1 MPPPLKLYY
10 LSAEVAPF
18 SETYE
23 LATFS
28 RKITS
33 KLHDKED
40 VDIRVSQPK
49 YGYVSERKY
58 ILREVIRLK
67 DIPVMFNE
75 GKHIINMKSCFI
87 PETRV
92 QVYFMENNPLY
103 KSLPDL
109 IYKARNGR
117 IFSDIDERF
126 AFFAVSVIDTLTS
139 LFWAPDVFICNDWQT
154 SFLPILLR
162 EQYKQEEF
170 YSNMKSV
177 YIIHS
182 VNDYRKYSKK
192 TYDMLGLTPGESG
205 ELIDNH
211 ICAIKNADLTI
222 AMNYESSKL
231 MDKMMKQK
239 KLFDA
244 FESNNSMIID
254 VPKKSNREVW
264 KETANIIESA
274 CKKLK

>member
-1 MPPPLKLYY
+1 MAPLKLYY

-75 GKHIINMKSCFI
+75 EKHIINMKSCFI

-126 AFFAVSVIDTLTS
+126 AFFALSAIDTLTS

-192 TYDMLGLTPGESG
+192 TYDMLGLTPAESG
-205 ELIDNH
+205 GLIDNH
-211 ICAIKNADLTI
+211 ICAIENADLTI

-244 FESNNSMIID
+244 FESNNSMVID
-254 VPKKSNREVW
+254 IPKKSNREVW
-264 KETANIIESA
+264 KETANTIESA

>member
-1 MPPPLKLYY
+1 MAPLKLYY

-23 LATFS
+23 LASFS

-40 VDIRVSQPK
+40 LDIRVSQPK

-67 DIPVMFNE
+67 DIPVIFNE
-75 GKHIINMKSCFI
+75 EKHVVNMKSCFI

-92 QVYFMENNPLY
+92 QVYFVENNPLY
-103 KSLPDL
+103 KILPDL

-117 IFSDIDERF
+117 IFSDIDEKF
-126 AFFAVSVIDTLTS
+126 AFFALSAIDTLTS
-139 LFWAPDVFICNDWQT
+139 LFWAPDIFICNDWQT
-154 SFLPILLR
+154 SFVPILLR
-162 EQYKQEEF
+162 ERFKQEEF

-182 VNDYRKYSKK
+182 INDYRKYSKH

-205 ELIDNH
+205 KLVDNH
-211 ICAIKNADLTI
+211 ICAIENADLTI
-222 AMNYESSKL
+222 AMNYESSNL
-231 MDKMMKQK
+231 MENMKKQK
-239 KLFDA
+239 KLFAA

-254 VPKKSNREVW
+254 IPKKSNREVW
-264 KETANIIESA
+264 KETANTIESV

>member
-1 MPPPLKLYY
+1 MAPLKLYY

-75 GKHIINMKSCFI
+75 EKHIVNMKSCFI

-126 AFFAVSVIDTLTS
+126 AFFALSAIDTLTS

-162 EQYKQEEF
+162 EQFKQEEF

-205 ELIDNH
+205 KLIDNH
-211 ICAIKNADLTI
+211 ICAIENADLTI

-254 VPKKSNREVW
+254 IPKKSNREVW
-264 KETANIIESA
+264 KETANTIESA

>member
-1 MPPPLKLYY
+1 MAPLKLYY

-40 VDIRVSQPK
+40 IDIRVSQPK

-75 GKHIINMKSCFI
+75 EKHIINMKSCFI
-87 PETRV
+87 PQTRV
-92 QVYFMENNPLY
+92 QVYFMENNLLY

-117 IFSDIDERF
+117 VFSDIDERF
-126 AFFAVSVIDTLTS
+126 AFFALSAIDTLTS

-170 YSNMKSV
+170 YLNMKSV

-182 VNDYRKYSKK
+182 INDYRRYSKK

-205 ELIDNH
+205 KLIDNH
-211 ICAIKNADLTI
+211 ICAIENADLTI

-239 KLFDA
+239 KLFDT

-254 VPKKSNREVW
+254 IPKKSNREVW
-264 KETANIIESA
+264 KETANTIESA

>member
-1 MPPPLKLYY
+1 MPPLKLYY

-23 LATFS
+23 LASFS

-33 KLHDKED
+33 KLHNKTD

-67 DIPVMFNE
+67 DIPVVFNE
-75 GKHIINMKSCFI
+75 EQHIINMKSCFI

-117 IFSDIDERF
+117 VFSDIDERF
-126 AFFAVSVIDTLTS
+126 AFFSMAAIDTLTS

-154 SFLPILLR
+154 SFVPTLLR
-162 EQYKQEEF
+162 EQFKQEEF

-177 YIIHS
+177 YLIHS
-182 VNDYRKYSKK
+182 VNNYRKYSQS
-192 TYDMLGLTPGESG
+192 TYDMLGITPNESG
-205 ELIDNH
+205 KLVDNH
-211 ICAIKNADLTI
+211 IMAIENSDLTI
-222 AMNYESSKL
+222 AINYESSQL
-231 MDKMMKQK
+231 LDKMKKQK
-239 KLFDA
+239 KLFET
-244 FESNNSMIID
+244 FESNNSMVLDI
-254 VPKKSNREVW
+254 PKKTNRVVW
-264 KETANIIESA
+264 EETANTIESA
-274 CKKLK
+274 CRKL

>member
-1 MPPPLKLYY
+1 MAPLKLYY

-23 LATFS
+23 LASFS

-40 VDIRVSQPK
+40 LDIRVSQPK

-67 DIPVMFNE
+67 DIPVIFNE
-75 GKHIINMKSCFI
+75 EKHVINMKSCFI

-92 QVYFMENNPLY
+92 QVYFVENNPLY
-103 KSLPDL
+103 KILPDL

-117 IFSDIDERF
+117 IFSDIDEKF
-126 AFFAVSVIDTLTS
+126 AFFALSAIDTLTS
-139 LFWAPDVFICNDWQT
+139 LFWAPDIFICNDWQT
-154 SFLPILLR
+154 SFVPILLR
-162 EQYKQEEF
+162 ERFKQEEF

-182 VNDYRKYSKK
+182 INDYRKYSKH

-205 ELIDNH
+205 KLVDNH
-211 ICAIKNADLTI
+211 ICAIENADLTI
-222 AMNYESSKL
+222 AMNYESSNL
-231 MDKMMKQK
+231 MENMKKQK
-239 KLFDA
+239 KLFPA

-254 VPKKSNREVW
+254 IPKKSNREVW
-264 KETANIIESA
+264 KETANTIESA

>member
-1 MPPPLKLYY
+1 MPPLKLYY

-23 LATFS
+23 LAVFS

-67 DIPVMFNE
+67 DIPVIFNE
-75 GKHIINMKSCFI
+75 EKHVINMKSCFI

-117 IFSDIDERF
+117 IFSDIDEKF
-126 AFFAVSVIDTLTS
+126 AFFALSAIDTLTS
-139 LFWAPDVFICNDWQT
+139 LFWAPDIFICNDWQT
-154 SFLPILLR
+154 SFVPILLR
-162 EQYKQEEF
+162 ERFKQEEF

-182 VNDYRKYSKK
+182 INDYRKYSKH
-192 TYDMLGLTPGESG
+192 TYDMLGLTLGESG
-205 ELIDNH
+205 KLVDNH
-211 ICAIKNADLTI
+211 ICAIENADLTI
-222 AMNYESSKL
+222 AMNYESSNL
-231 MDKMMKQK
+231 MENMKKQK
-239 KLFDA
+239 KLFAA

-254 VPKKSNREVW
+254 IPKKSNREVW
-264 KETANIIESA
+264 KETANTIESV

>member
-1 MPPPLKLYY
+1 MAPLKLYY

-23 LATFS
+23 LASFS

-33 KLHDKED
+33 KLHDKEG

-67 DIPVMFNE
+67 DIPVIFNE
-75 GKHIINMKSCFI
+75 EKHVINMKSCFI

-92 QVYFMENNPLY
+92 QVYFVENNPLY
-103 KSLPDL
+103 KILPDL

-117 IFSDIDERF
+117 IFSDIDEKF
-126 AFFAVSVIDTLTS
+126 AFFALSAIDTLTS
-139 LFWAPDVFICNDWQT
+139 LFWAPDIFICNDWQT
-154 SFLPILLR
+154 SFVPILLR
-162 EQYKQEEF
+162 ERFKQEEF

-182 VNDYRKYSKK
+182 INDYRKYSKH

-205 ELIDNH
+205 KLVDNH
-211 ICAIKNADLTI
+211 ICAIENADLTI
-222 AMNYESSKL
+222 AMNYESSNL
-231 MDKMMKQK
+231 MENMKKQK
-239 KLFDA
+239 KLFAA

-254 VPKKSNREVW
+254 IPKKSNREVW
-264 KETANIIESA
+264 KETANTIESV

>member
-1 MPPPLKLYY
+1 MAPLKLYY

-23 LATFS
+23 LASFS

-67 DIPVMFNE
+67 DIPVIFNE
-75 GKHIINMKSCFI
+75 EKHVINMKSCFI

-92 QVYFMENNPLY
+92 QVYFVENNPLY
-103 KSLPDL
+103 KILPDL

-117 IFSDIDERF
+117 IFSDIDEKF
-126 AFFAVSVIDTLTS
+126 AFFALSAIDTLTS
-139 LFWAPDVFICNDWQT
+139 LFWAPDIFICNDWQT
-154 SFLPILLR
+154 SFVPILLR
-162 EQYKQEEF
+162 ERFKQEEF

-182 VNDYRKYSKK
+182 INDYRRYSKH

-205 ELIDNH
+205 KLVDNH
-211 ICAIKNADLTI
+211 ICAIENADLTI
-222 AMNYESSKL
+222 AMNYESSNL
-231 MDKMMKQK
+231 MENMKKQK
-239 KLFDA
+239 KLFSA
-244 FESNNSMIID
+244 FESNNSMTID
-254 VPKKSNREVW
+254 MPKKSNREIW
-264 KETANIIESA
+264 KETANTIESV

>member
-1 MPPPLKLYY
+1 MAPLKLYY

-23 LATFS
+23 LASFS

-33 KLHDKED
+33 KLHDKTD

-67 DIPVMFNE
+67 DIPVVFNE
-75 GKHIINMKSCFI
+75 EQHIINMKSCFI

-92 QVYFMENNPLY
+92 QVYFMENNALY

-117 IFSDIDERF
+117 VFSDIDERF
-126 AFFAVSVIDTLTS
+126 AFFSMAAIDTLTS

-154 SFLPILLR
+154 SFIPTLLR
-162 EQYKQEEF
+162 EKFKQEEF

-177 YIIHS
+177 YLIHS
-182 VNDYRKYSKK
+182 VNNYRKYSQS
-192 TYDMLGLTPGESG
+192 TYDMLGLAPNQSG
-205 ELIDNH
+205 TLVDNH
-211 ICAIKNADLTI
+211 ISAIENSDLTI
-222 AMNYESSKL
+222 AINYESSKL
-231 MDKMMKQK
+231 LDKMKKQK
-239 KLFDA
+239 KLFET
-244 FESNNSMIID
+244 FESNNSMIINI
-254 VPKKSNREVW
+254 PKKSNREVW
-264 KETANIIESA
+264 KEASNTIESA
-274 CKKLK
+274 CRKL

>member
-1 MPPPLKLYY
+1 MPPLKLYY

-23 LATFS
+23 LASFS

-33 KLHDKED
+33 RLHDKTD

-75 GKHIINMKSCFI
+75 EKHIINMKSCFI

-126 AFFAVSVIDTLTS
+126 AFFALSAIDTLTS

-182 VNDYRKYSKK
+182 INDYRRYSKK

-205 ELIDNH
+205 KLIDNH
-211 ICAIKNADLTI
+211 ICAIENADLTI

-254 VPKKSNREVW
+254 IPKKSNREVW
-264 KETANIIESA
+264 KETANTIESA

>member
-1 MPPPLKLYY
+1 MAPLKLYY

-23 LATFS
+23 LASFS

-40 VDIRVSQPK
+40 LDIRVSQPK

-67 DIPVMFNE
+67 DIPVIFNE
-75 GKHIINMKSCFI
+75 EKHVINMKSCFI

-92 QVYFMENNPLY
+92 QVYFVENNPLY
-103 KSLPDL
+103 KILPDL

-117 IFSDIDERF
+117 IFSDIDEKF
-126 AFFAVSVIDTLTS
+126 AFFALSAIDTLTS
-139 LFWAPDVFICNDWQT
+139 LFWAPDIFICNDWQT
-154 SFLPILLR
+154 SFVPILLR
-162 EQYKQEEF
+162 ERFKQEEF

-182 VNDYRKYSKK
+182 INDYRKYSKH

-205 ELIDNH
+205 KLVDNH
-211 ICAIKNADLTI
+211 ICAIENADLTI
-222 AMNYESSKL
+222 AMNYESSNL
-231 MDKMMKQK
+231 MENIKKQK
-239 KLFDA
+239 KLFAA

-254 VPKKSNREVW
+254 IPKKSNREVW
-264 KETANIIESA
+264 KETANTIESV

>member
-1 MPPPLKLYY
+1 MAPLKLYY

-75 GKHIINMKSCFI
+75 EKHIINMKSCFI

-126 AFFAVSVIDTLTS
+126 TFFALSAIDTLTS

-205 ELIDNH
+205 KLIDNH
-211 ICAIKNADLTI
+211 ICAIENADLTI

-244 FESNNSMIID
+244 FESNNSMVID
-254 VPKKSNREVW
+254 IPKKSNREVW
-264 KETANIIESA
+264 KETANTIESA

>member
-1 MPPPLKLYY
+1 MAPLKLYY

-23 LATFS
+23 LASFS

-33 KLHDKED
+33 KLHDKENL
-40 VDIRVSQPK
+40 DIRVSQPK

-67 DIPVMFNE
+67 DIPVIFNE
-75 GKHIINMKSCFI
+75 EKHVINMKSCFI

-92 QVYFMENNPLY
+92 QVYFVENNPLY
-103 KSLPDL
+103 KILPDL

-117 IFSDIDERF
+117 IFSDIDEKF
-126 AFFAVSVIDTLTS
+126 AFFALSAIDTLTS
-139 LFWAPDVFICNDWQT
+139 LFWAPDIFICNDWQT
-154 SFLPILLR
+154 SFVPILLQER
-162 EQYKQEEF
+162 FKQEEF

-182 VNDYRKYSKK
+182 INDYRKYSKH

-205 ELIDNH
+205 KLVDNH
-211 ICAIKNADLTI
+211 ICAIENADLTI
-222 AMNYESSKL
+222 AMNYESSNL
-231 MDKMMKQK
+231 MENMKKQK
-239 KLFDA
+239 KLFAA

-254 VPKKSNREVW
+254 IPKKSNREVW
-264 KETANIIESA
+264 KETANTIESV

>member
-1 MPPPLKLYY
+1 MAPLKLYY

-67 DIPVMFNE
+67 DIPIMFNE
-75 GKHIINMKSCFI
+75 EKHIINMKSCFI

-126 AFFAVSVIDTLTS
+126 AFFALSAIDTLTS

-182 VNDYRKYSKK
+182 VNDYRKYSNK

-205 ELIDNH
+205 KLIDNH
-211 ICAIKNADLTI
+211 ICAIENADLTI

-254 VPKKSNREVW
+254 IPKKSNREVW
-264 KETANIIESA
+264 KETANTIESA

>member
-1 MPPPLKLYY
+1 MAPLKLYY

-23 LATFS
+23 LASFS

-40 VDIRVSQPK
+40 LDIRVSQPK

-67 DIPVMFNE
+67 DIPVIFNE
-75 GKHIINMKSCFI
+75 EKHVINMKSCFI

-92 QVYFMENNPLY
+92 QVYFVENNPLY
-103 KSLPDL
+103 KILPDL

-117 IFSDIDERF
+117 IFSDIDEKF
-126 AFFAVSVIDTLTS
+126 AFFALSAIDTLTS
-139 LFWAPDVFICNDWQT
+139 LFWAPDIFICNDWQT
-154 SFLPILLR
+154 SFVPILLR
-162 EQYKQEEF
+162 ERFKQEEF

-182 VNDYRKYSKK
+182 INDYRKYSKH

-205 ELIDNH
+205 ELVDNH
-211 ICAIKNADLTI
+211 ICAIENADLTI
-222 AMNYESSKL
+222 AMNYESSNL
-231 MDKMMKQK
+231 MENMKKQK
-239 KLFDA
+239 KLFAA

-254 VPKKSNREVW
+254 IPKKSNREVW
-264 KETANIIESA
+264 KETANTIESV

>member
-1 MPPPLKLYY
+1 MAPLKLYY

-23 LATFS
+23 LASFS

-33 KLHDKED
+33 KLHDKENL
-40 VDIRVSQPK
+40 DIRVSQPK

-67 DIPVMFNE
+67 DIPVIFNE
-75 GKHIINMKSCFI
+75 EKHVINMKSCFI

-92 QVYFMENNPLY
+92 QVYFVENNPLY
-103 KSLPDL
+103 KILSDL

-117 IFSDIDERF
+117 IFSDIDEKF
-126 AFFAVSVIDTLTS
+126 AFFALSAIDTLTS
-139 LFWAPDVFICNDWQT
+139 LFWAPDIFICNDWQT
-154 SFLPILLR
+154 SFVPILLR
-162 EQYKQEEF
+162 ERFKQEEF

-182 VNDYRKYSKK
+182 INDYRKYSKH

-205 ELIDNH
+205 KLVDNH
-211 ICAIKNADLTI
+211 ICAIENADLTI
-222 AMNYESSKL
+222 AMNYESSNL
-231 MDKMMKQK
+231 MENMKKQK
-239 KLFDA
+239 KLFAA

-254 VPKKSNREVW
+254 IPKKSNREVW
-264 KETANIIESA
+264 KETANTIESV

>member
-1 MPPPLKLYY
+1 MPPLKLYY

-23 LATFS
+23 LAVFS

-67 DIPVMFNE
+67 DIPVIFNE
-75 GKHIINMKSCFI
+75 EKHVINMKSCFI

-117 IFSDIDERF
+117 IFSDIDEKF
-126 AFFAVSVIDTLTS
+126 AFFALSAIDTLTS

-154 SFLPILLR
+154 SFVPILLR
-162 EQYKQEEF
+162 ERFKQEEF

-182 VNDYRKYSKK
+182 VNDYRKYSKHA
-192 TYDMLGLTPGESG
+192 YDMLGLTPSESG
-205 ELIDNH
+205 KLVDNH
-211 ICAIKNADLTI
+211 ICAIENADLTI
-222 AMNYESSKL
+222 AMNYESSNL
-231 MDKMMKQK
+231 MDNMKKQK
-239 KLFDA
+239 KLFAA
-244 FESNNSMIID
+244 FESNNSIIID
-254 VPKKSNREVW
+254 IPQKSNREVW
-264 KETANIIESA
+264 KETANTIESV

>member
-1 MPPPLKLYY
+1 MAPLKLYY

-75 GKHIINMKSCFI
+75 EKHIINMKSCFI

-92 QVYFMENNPLY
+92 QVYFMENNLLY

-126 AFFAVSVIDTLTS
+126 AFFALSAIDTLTS

-170 YSNMKSV
+170 YANMKSV

-205 ELIDNH
+205 KLIDNH
-211 ICAIKNADLTI
+211 ICAIENADLTI

-244 FESNNSMIID
+244 FESNNSMVID
-254 VPKKSNREVW
+254 IPKKSNREVW
-264 KETANIIESA
+264 KETANTIESA

>member
-1 MPPPLKLYY
+1 MPPLKLYY

-23 LATFS
+23 LASFS

-33 KLHDKED
+33 KLHDKTD

-67 DIPVMFNE
+67 DIPVVFNE
-75 GKHIINMKSCFI
+75 EQHIINMKSCFI

-103 KSLPDL
+103 KSLPEL

-117 IFSDIDERF
+117 VFSDIDERF
-126 AFFAVSVIDTLTS
+126 AFFSMAAIDTLTS

-154 SFLPILLR
+154 SFIPTLLR
-162 EQYKQEEF
+162 EQFKQEEF

-177 YIIHS
+177 YLIHS
-182 VNDYRKYSKK
+182 VNNYRKYSQS
-192 TYDMLGLTPGESG
+192 TYDMLGITPNESG
-205 ELIDNH
+205 KLVDNH
-211 ICAIKNADLTI
+211 IMAIENSDLTI
-222 AMNYESSKL
+222 AINYESSQL
-231 MDKMMKQK
+231 LDKMKKQK
-239 KLFDA
+239 KLFET
-244 FESNNSMIID
+244 FESNNSMVLDIPNKTNS
-254 VPKKSNREVW
+254 VFW
-264 KETANIIESA
+264 KEVSNTIESA
-274 CKKLK
+274 CRKL

>member
-1 MPPPLKLYY
+1 MAPLKLYY

-75 GKHIINMKSCFI
+75 EKHIINMKSCFI

-126 AFFAVSVIDTLTS
+126 AFFALSAIDTLTS

-182 VNDYRKYSKK
+182 INDYRRYSKK

-205 ELIDNH
+205 KLIDNH
-211 ICAIKNADLTI
+211 ICAIENADLTI

-244 FESNNSMIID
+244 FESNNSMVID
-254 VPKKSNREVW
+254 IPKKSNREVW
-264 KETANIIESA
+264 KETANTIESA

>member
-1 MPPPLKLYY
+1 MAPLKLYY

-33 KLHDKED
+33 KLHNKED

-75 GKHIINMKSCFI
+75 EKHIVNMKSCFI

-92 QVYFMENNPLY
+92 QVYFMENNLLY

-126 AFFAVSVIDTLTS
+126 AFFALSAIDTLTS

-154 SFLPILLR
+154 SCLPILLR

-205 ELIDNH
+205 KLIDNH

-244 FESNNSMIID
+244 FESNNSMVID
-254 VPKKSNREVW
+254 IPKKSNREVW
-264 KETANIIESA
+264 KETANTIESA